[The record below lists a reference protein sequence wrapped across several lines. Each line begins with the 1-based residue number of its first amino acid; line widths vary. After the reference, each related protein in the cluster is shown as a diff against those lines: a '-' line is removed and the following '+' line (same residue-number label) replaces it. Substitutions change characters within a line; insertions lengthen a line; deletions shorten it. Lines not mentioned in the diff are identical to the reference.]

1 MDPWGFASAS
11 STDRDAEFMRRAI
24 DLARKGWGRTA
35 PNPMVGAVVVR
46 DGNVVGEGAHEEFG
60 GPHAEVVALEAAGE
74 LARGAT
80 LYVSL
85 EPCNHLGKTPPCSR
99 AIVDAGIARVVIAVE
114 DPTPL
119 AGGGASYLRER
130 GVEVT
135 LGVEAQRAA
144 DLIAPFLFAP
154 TAQRPFLTLKL
165 ALSAEGAV
173 SDGARS
179 KKWLTGERSRE
190 EVHRRRAQSDAIGV
204 GVGTVLA
211 DDPRLTVRGKIIPRV
226 PPARVVF
233 DRSAQMPMD
242 SALVRTAADVPTI
255 VVTVPGARHADALR
269 SKGIRVV
276 ERSDTRGS
284 LEDLRALGIQ
294 HLFVEGGASLA
305 GDLLANEVVDRLVIF
320 QTQLS
325 LGEGGVKPFPD
336 VESLNIQRIVERSRF
351 GDDEMTAYAL
361 HSK

>member
-1 MDPWGFASAS
+1 MDQWGFVSAS
-11 STDRDAEFMRRAI
+11 STERDAELMRRAI

-46 DGNVVGEGAHEEFG
+46 GDEVVGEGAHEEFG
-60 GPHAEVVALEAAGE
+60 GPHAEVVALSAAGE
-74 LARGAT
+74 RARGAT
-80 LYVSL
+80 MYVTL
-85 EPCNHLGKTPPCSR
+85 EPCNHHGKTPPCTR
-99 AIVDAGIARVVIAVE
+99 AIVEAGIARVVIAVE

-119 AGGGASYLRER
+119 AGGGADYLRER

-154 TAQRPFLTLKL
+154 TAERPFITLKL
-165 ALSAEGAV
+165 ALSSEGAV
-173 SDGARS
+173 ADKARS
-179 KKWLTGERSRE
+179 KQWLTGERSRE
-190 EVHRRRAQSDAIGV
+190 EVHRLRAQSDAIGV

-211 DDPRLTVRGKIIPRV
+211 DDPQLTVRGKIIPRAQ
-226 PPARVVF
+226 PARVVF
-233 DRSAQMPMD
+233 DRNAKMPMQ
-242 SALVRTAADVPTI
+242 STLVRTASETPTI
-255 VVTVPGARHADALR
+255 VVTMPGASHAEALR

-305 GDLLANEVVDRLVIF
+305 GDLLANEAVDRLVIF
-320 QTQLS
+320 QTPLS
-325 LGEGGVKPFPD
+325 LGEGGTKPFPD

>member
-1 MDPWGFASAS
+1 
-11 STDRDAEFMRRAI
+11 
-24 DLARKGWGRTA
+24 
-35 PNPMVGAVVVR
+35 MVGAVVIR
-46 DGNVVGEGAHEEFG
+46 DGAVVGEGAHEEFG
-60 GPHAEVVALEAAGE
+60 GPHAEVVALGAAGE

-80 LYVSL
+80 LYVTL
-85 EPCNHLGKTPPCSR
+85 EPCNHHGKTPPCTR

-119 AGGGASYLRER
+119 AGGGVEYLRER

-135 LGVEAQRAA
+135 VGVEAQHAA

-154 TAQRPFLTLKL
+154 TADRPFVTLKL

-173 SDGARS
+173 ADQARS

-190 EVHRRRAQSDAIGV
+190 EVHRLRAQSDAIGV

-211 DDPRLTVRGKIIPRV
+211 DDPQLTVRGKIIPRV
-226 PPARVVF
+226 RPARVVF
-233 DRSAQMPMD
+233 DRNARLPLE
-242 SALVRTAADVPTI
+242 SALVRTANENPTI
-255 VVTVPGARHADALR
+255 VVTSPGAPHADALR
-269 SKGIRVV
+269 SRGLKVV
-276 ERSDTRGS
+276 ERSDTRGA

-305 GDLLANEVVDRLVIF
+305 ADLLANEAVDRLVIF
-320 QTQLS
+320 QTQVS
-325 LGEGGVKPFPD
+325 LGEGGIKPFPD
-336 VESLNIQRIVERSRF
+336 VQSLNIQRIVERSRF